1 MAFATRNK
9 GILARVGG
17 ELVNLGLRNRASLE
31 ATADAAAG
39 FGLALEQLLV
49 TEIHL
54 GSTSAD
60 GAILRFLDSSASAI
74 LTLEDDGT
82 ATFAGAVVFDGDVTF
97 NGANHV
103 VEGTTVTYEDSV
115 LLLAKD
121 VTGSPTLDAGFIVE
135 RGDSDNVAMFWDES
149 ADEFVLST
157 TSDTGADGSIAITAY
172 ADLHIA
178 DLAAASARLSGS
190 LRLAE
195 IALAPTNVANT
206 GFLYTK
212 DVGGVTELFYEDDS
226 GDEVQITTDGALNTP
241 AASVS
246 LDDAYNTGHTIAV
259 DAGPILANLAYHAS
273 GFTGY
278 SVAVGTGANSLAN
291 AWQGFALSLGNDT
304 YTGGGS
310 AIRVDLSGA
319 AGLNSASNFYGLNLT
334 GITNADASGL
344 SIGMMLDGWD
354 VGLLAGDN
362 VPLELGTGR
371 DFSMLFDG
379 GDTRFSAAAGS
390 IFFKLPV
397 NDTSEYHVFA
407 NSDDTQLLAIRA
419 DGRIIPNGGATI
431 APSGGNLT
439 ILGGMGGG
447 VLDLGANN
455 VAQVRVSDGSINPS
469 ADDDIDLGSSSVRYK
484 SISVRKIVKTI
495 VSGNSATS
503 APSSAGQ
510 LCFVASDGLQLADAA
525 AFSTSSIVDGPYAGA
540 AGRVY
545 GLDSEPVS
553 LPKRATN
560 AGGTTYESMA
570 VGDLVYLAA
579 ALADEYD
586 AGVTPAKG
594 TVSLETPVS
603 AGTVNY
609 LIGRVVAASNDST
622 ASATVSL
629 RMQYLG
635 TN

>member
-1 MAFATRNK
+1 MAFTTRNK

-17 ELVNLGLRNRASLE
+17 ELVNLGLRNRAALE
-31 ATADAAAG
+31 DTADDAAG
-39 FGLALEQLLV
+39 FGLAVEQLLV
-49 TEIHL
+49 TEIHVGNTL
-54 GSTSAD
+54 AD
-60 GAILRFLDSSASAI
+60 GAILRFLDSSAAAI

-82 ATFAGAVVFDGDVTF
+82 ATFAGDVFFEGSVTF
-97 NGANHV
+97 NGANHI
-103 VEGTTVTYEDSV
+103 VEGTTVTYEDTV
-115 LLLAKD
+115 LLLGKD
-121 VTGSPTLDAGFIVE
+121 VTGAPTLDAGLIVE

-149 ADEFVLST
+149 ADAFALAT
-157 TSDTGADGSIAITAY
+157 TSDTGTDGSIAITAY

-178 DLAAASARLSGS
+178 SLRASGS
-190 LRLAE
+190 IRLAE
-195 IALAPTNVANT
+195 IAAPSNVADT
-206 GFLYTK
+206 GFIYVK
-212 DVGGVTELFYEDDS
+212 DVGGVTELFYMDDS
-226 GDEVQITTDGALNTP
+226 GDEVQVTDAGAVN
-241 AASVS
+241 AGAVASS
-246 LDDAYNTGHTIAV
+246 LDASYNVGSTITV

-273 GFTGY
+273 GFTAY
-278 SVAVGTGANSLAN
+278 SAAVGTAANDLAN
-291 AWQGFALSLGNDT
+291 AWRGFYFSLGNDT

-319 AGLNSASNFYGLNLT
+319 AGLDSASDFYGLNLT
-334 GITNADASGL
+334 GITNADASGV
-344 SIGMMLDGWD
+344 SIGVMLDGWD
-354 VGLLAGDN
+354 VGLLAGDS
-362 VPLELGTGR
+362 VPLSLGTGR

-379 GDTRFSAAAGS
+379 GDTRFTAAAGS

-397 NDTSEYHVFA
+397 NNTTEYHVFA
-407 NSDDTQLLAIRA
+407 NSDDTPLLAIRA

-431 APSGGNLT
+431 APSSGNLT

-447 VLDLGANN
+447 VLDLGSNN
-455 VAQVRVSDGSINPS
+455 TAQVRVSGGSVSPS
-469 ADDDIDLGSSSVRYK
+469 ADDDIDLGSSSARYK

-495 VSGNSATS
+495 VSGNSAS
-503 APSSAGQ
+503 SPPSSAGQ

-545 GLDSEPVS
+545 GLDSEPIS

-560 AGGTTYESMA
+560 VGGTTYESMA
-570 VGDLVYLAA
+570 QGDLVYLAA
-579 ALADEYD
+579 AIADEYD

-603 AGTVNY
+603 AGTVNH
-609 LIGRVVAASNDST
+609 LVGRVVAASNAST
-622 ASATVSL
+622 SSVSVAL

>member
-17 ELVNLGLRNRASLE
+17 ELLNLGLRNRASLE
-31 ATADAAAG
+31 DTADAAAG
-39 FGLALEQLLV
+39 FGLALEQMLV

-54 GSTSAD
+54 GNTLAD

-82 ATFAGAVVFDGDVTF
+82 ATFAGDVVFDGNVTF
-97 NGANHV
+97 NGANHI

-178 DLAAASARLSGS
+178 DLVATSARLSGS

-195 IALAPTNVANT
+195 IALAPSNVTNT

-212 DVGGVTELFYEDDS
+212 DVAGATELFFEDAT
-226 GDEVQITTDGALNTP
+226 GNEVQITDLGSVNATA
-241 AASVS
+241 AASS
-246 LDDAYNTGHTIAV
+246 LDASYDVGRTIAV
-259 DAGPILANLAYHAS
+259 DAGPILADLAYHAS
-273 GFTGY
+273 GFTAF
-278 SVAVGTGANSLAN
+278 SVAVGTGASSLSNS
-291 AWQGFALSLGNDT
+291 WRGFAFRLGNDT

-310 AIRVDLSGA
+310 ALRVDLSGA
-319 AGLNSASNFYGLNLT
+319 AGLNSASDFYGLDLT

-344 SIGMMLDGWD
+344 SIGVMLDGWD

-362 VPLELGTGR
+362 IPLELGNGR
-371 DFSMLFDG
+371 DFSMKFDG
-379 GDTRFSAAAGS
+379 SDTFFEVNAGS
-390 IFFKLPV
+390 LYFDLPV
-397 NDTSEYHVFA
+397 SDTSEYFIFR
-407 NSDDTQLLAIRA
+407 NSSGHQLLAIRA
-419 DGRIIPNGGATI
+419 DGRIVPYTGATI
-431 APSGGNLT
+431 APSGGDLT
-439 ILGGMGGG
+439 ILGGMGSG
-447 VLDLGANN
+447 VLNLGANN
-455 VAQVRVSDGSINPS
+455 AAQIRVSGGSVNPL
-469 ADDDIDLGSSSVRYK
+469 ADDDIDLGSSSARYK

-545 GLDSEPVS
+545 GLDSEPIS
-553 LPKRATN
+553 LRKRATN
-560 AGGTTYESMA
+560 VGGTTYEAMA

-579 ALADEYD
+579 ALEAEYD

-622 ASATVSL
+622 STVSVSL